1 MLKAEATTHLLGIE
15 LGAGKIVHNFPRA
28 IAGPNIF
35 ETFFADIA
43 NVELFIL
50 LVKKHA
56 AWGHKTGAGNLQIME
71 RALSHAA
78 TNESALYIIGWTWID
93 RFDYTNPA
101 NDKWATLRPTDI
113 TDTAN
118 VYYRDLH
125 SEYRDKLSTL
135 VYIRLVIDTLIQK
148 KYPFIMT
155 YMDELMFDKRWHT
168 TPAVA
173 DLQDYIQPYMTTF
186 EGKSFLDWSKDQ
198 GFAISDKLHPL
209 EPAHAAAAKY
219 IQSFYNPTAI

>member
-1 MLKAEATTHLLGIE
+1 MNIKSFGCSFIFGSELADDGRHTPFATPSKLTWPAL
-15 LGAGKIVHNFPRA
+15 
-28 IAGPNIF
+28 
-35 ETFFADIA
+35 FAVDIGYNYNCYA
-43 NVELFIL
+43 RP
-50 LVKKHA
+50 
-56 AWGHKTGAGNLQIME
+56 GAGNLQIME

-101 NDKWATLRPTDI
+101 NDKWATLRPTDT

-168 TPAVA
+168 TPAVT

-186 EGKSFLDWSKDQ
+186 EGKSFLHWSLDQ

-209 EPAHAAAAKY
+209 EHAHAAAAKY